1 LGSVFTP
8 RWIAAHVTVVIVA
21 IVFVNLG
28 FWQLSRA
35 DERELNNQIGESRYE
50 AEAVPLGEMLT
61 ASGGE
66 LDSLQYRRATVTG
79 EFVPEDEVLIRSQ
92 VYRNTAGFH
101 VVTPLRLDDGSAVMV
116 NRGWVP
122 LILDQVPVTQAPPP
136 DGEVTIEGW
145 VEPTHERGAL
155 GPVDPAAGRL
165 SAMNRVDLDRIQ
177 QQVDYDIAPVYLVEL
192 GEAGEELP
200 VPVPPPTFDDD
211 GPHLGYAIQWF
222 GFALVGLFGYGFLLR
237 RARTQNRTGRRSDPS

>member
-1 LGSVFTP
+1 M
-8 RWIAAHVTVVIVA
+8 TVVIVA

-35 DERELNNQIGESRYE
+35 NERELDNQIGESRYE
-50 AEAVPLGEMLT
+50 AEPVAFNEMLA
-61 ASGGE
+61 ASGGDLE
-66 LDSLQYRRATVTG
+66 SLQYRRTLLTG

-92 VYRNTAGFH
+92 VYRNNAGFH
-101 VVTPLRLDDGSAVMV
+101 VITPLELSDGSAVMV

-136 DGEVTIEGW
+136 GGEVTLEGW
-145 VEPTHERGAL
+145 IELSHERGAL

-165 SAMNRVDLDRIQ
+165 STLNRVDLDRIQ
-177 QQVDYDIAPVYLVEL
+177 QQIDYEIAPVYVVALE
-192 GEAGEELP
+192 EAGEELP
-200 VPVPPPTFDDD
+200 IPVPPPTFDDQ

-222 GFALVGLFGYGFLLR
+222 GFALVGIIGYGFLLR
-237 RARTQNRTGRRSDPS
+237 RARGHDRTGEPADSV